1 MVVKRK
7 KTNFR
12 KYNFLSGKEFTFKV
26 IRIGLYCTIIF
37 WNENKSPALNT
48 KKLLMNFRSFSFIP
62 LFFLPV
68 FISLGILPEALAQ
81 NNQLK
86 IKEYMKETWN
96 KEAQRQQLYALLGRL
111 PDRERAISVE
121 IVSTEEKDGVIIQK
135 LLLDIN
141 GLELVPA
148 YFSKPKNASGK
159 LPVVLFNHSHFG
171 QYEVGKNE
179 FVLGRKE
186 MQTPPYAIALAKEG
200 YAGLCL
206 DSWGFGERSGRA
218 ELDIFKEMI
227 WKGQVLF
234 GMMVYDNLR
243 ALDYLVSREDI
254 DKDRIATMGMSMGST
269 MAWWLAALDER
280 IKVCVD
286 LNCLTDFHTLMEQ
299 GDLRLHGIYYY
310 VPDLVTHFS
319 TSAINS
325 LIAPRVH
332 LGLAGEFDPLTPL
345 KGLEIIDKNLKAV
358 YEKEGASEAWKLN
371 IYPVAHEETAEMRTD
386 IMQFLRKW
394 L

>member
-1 MVVKRK
+1 MDRHL
-7 KTNFR
+7 F
-12 KYNFLSGKEFTFKV
+12 YGF
-26 IRIGLYCTIIF
+26 Y
-37 WNENKSPALNT
+37 
-48 KKLLMNFRSFSFIP
+48 IP
-62 LFFLPV
+62 ILIAFF
-68 FISLGILPEALAQ
+68 SLGIQPESTAQ
-81 NNQLK
+81 NNENHMNEN
-86 IKEYMKETWN
+86 IGDTPDKEL
-96 KEAQRQQLYALLGRL
+96 QRKHLYRLLGKL
-111 PDRERAISVE
+111 PERDRPIGVE
-121 IVSTEEKDGVIIQK
+121 VIATEERDGVIIQK

-148 YFSKPKNASGK
+148 YFSIPKNATGK

-179 FVLGRKE
+179 FVMGRKE
-186 MQTPPYAIALAKEG
+186 MQTPPYAVALAKEG

-218 ELDIFKEMI
+218 ELDIFKEML

-243 ALDYLVSREDI
+243 ALDYLVSRDDI
-254 DKDRIATMGMSMGST
+254 DEDRIATLGMSMGST

-310 VPDLVTHFS
+310 VPDLLTHFS
-319 TSAINS
+319 T
-325 LIAPRVH
+325 
-332 LGLAGEFDPLTPL
+332 
-345 KGLEIIDKNLKAV
+345 
-358 YEKEGASEAWKLN
+358 
-371 IYPVAHEETAEMRTD
+371 
-386 IMQFLRKW
+386 
-394 L
+394 